1 MGFFRKSRKRSYDL
15 FSGYGH
21 YCPGIGGMFGLF
33 GLFLV
38 GACLGSLVTI
48 LLTVFISDTFAQ
60 TYGNVISYPLMF
72 VPPMLYASAA
82 SHRREA
88 FEVGYEL
95 DTNNF
100 GQYKGWTLALVA
112 GISTFA
118 LSFCVEPLTMLL
130 PQMPQVLKDVFDN
143 MLKDSP
149 VWITLISVSVFA
161 PFFEE
166 WLCRGIILRGLL
178 TSQKPLVAITFSA
191 AFFAILHMNPW
202 QAIPAFCL
210 GLWFGYVYYK
220 TGSLKLTMLMHC
232 VNNTVSVLSSKLP
245 AFKDLGADASLMDII
260 PTGIYV
266 IIFIVSAAVLFLAV
280 RYLSKISLKSVQGNC
295 DVIPGADDIDNGEN
309 L

>member
-178 TSQKPLVAITFSA
+178 TSQKPLVAITVSA

-232 VNNTVSVLSSKLP
+232 VNNTFAVIFSQIDKFAEAETFLDVMSPWAYGIAYFVLL
-245 AFKDLGADASLMDII
+245 I
-260 PTGIYV
+260 
-266 IIFIVSAAVLFLAV
+266 LFAGSFL
-280 RYLSKISLKSVQGNC
+280 LFSKIEVNKGGAGNC
-295 DVIPGADDIDNGEN
+295 ALIPNDFAVYRERDI
-309 L
+309 

>member
-178 TSQKPLVAITFSA
+178 TSQKPLVAITVSA

-232 VNNTVSVLSSKLP
+232 VNNTFAVIFSQIDKFAEAETFLDVMSPWAYGIAYFVLL
-245 AFKDLGADASLMDII
+245 I
-260 PTGIYV
+260 
-266 IIFIVSAAVLFLAV
+266 LFAGSFL
-280 RYLSKISLKSVQGNC
+280 LFSKIEVIKGGAGNC
-295 DVIPGADDIDNGEN
+295 ALIPNDFAVCRERGI
-309 L
+309 

>member
-100 GQYKGWTLALVA
+100 GQFKGWILALVA

-178 TSQKPLVAITFSA
+178 TSQKPLVAITVSA

-232 VNNTVSVLSSKLP
+232 VNNT
-245 AFKDLGADASLMDII
+245 
-260 PTGIYV
+260 
-266 IIFIVSAAVLFLAV
+266 LAV
-280 RYLSKISLKSVQGNC
+280 IFSQIDKFAEAETFLDVMSPWAYGIAYFVLLILFAGSFLLFSKIEVNKGGAGNC
-295 DVIPGADDIDNGEN
+295 ALIPNDFAVYRERDI
-309 L
+309 

>member
-60 TYGNVISYPLMF
+60 TYGNVISHPLMF

-178 TSQKPLVAITFSA
+178 TSQKPLVAITVSA

-232 VNNTVSVLSSKLP
+232 VNNTFAVIFSQIDKFAEAETFLDVMSPWAYGIAYFVLL
-245 AFKDLGADASLMDII
+245 I
-260 PTGIYV
+260 
-266 IIFIVSAAVLFLAV
+266 LFAGSFL
-280 RYLSKISLKSVQGNC
+280 LFSKIEVNKGGAGNC
-295 DVIPGADDIDNGEN
+295 ALIPNDFAVKDE
-309 L
+309 

>member
-166 WLCRGIILRGLL
+166 WICRGIILRGLL
-178 TSQKPLVAITFSA
+178 TSQKPLVAITVSA

-232 VNNTVSVLSSKLP
+232 VNNTFAVIFSQIDKFAEAETFLDVMSPWAYGIAYFVLL
-245 AFKDLGADASLMDII
+245 I
-260 PTGIYV
+260 
-266 IIFIVSAAVLFLAV
+266 LFAGSFL
-280 RYLSKISLKSVQGNC
+280 LFSKIEVIKGGAGNC
-295 DVIPGADDIDNGEN
+295 ALIPNDFAVCRERGI
-309 L
+309 

>member
-100 GQYKGWTLALVA
+100 GQFKGWTLALVA

-178 TSQKPLVAITFSA
+178 TSQKPLVAITVSA

-232 VNNTVSVLSSKLP
+232 VNNTFAVIFSQIDKFAEAETFLDVMSPWAYGIAYFVLL
-245 AFKDLGADASLMDII
+245 I
-260 PTGIYV
+260 
-266 IIFIVSAAVLFLAV
+266 LFAGSFL
-280 RYLSKISLKSVQGNC
+280 LFSKIEVIKGGAGNC
-295 DVIPGADDIDNGEN
+295 ALIPNDFAVCRERDI
-309 L
+309 

>member
-100 GQYKGWTLALVA
+100 GQFKGWTLALVA

-178 TSQKPLVAITFSA
+178 TSQKPLVAITVSA

-232 VNNTVSVLSSKLP
+232 VNNTFAVIFSQIDKFTEAETFLDVMSPWAYGIAYFVLL
-245 AFKDLGADASLMDII
+245 I
-260 PTGIYV
+260 
-266 IIFIVSAAVLFLAV
+266 LFAGSFL
-280 RYLSKISLKSVQGNC
+280 LFSKIEVIKGGAGNGAL
-295 DVIPGADDIDNGEN
+295 IPNDFADCRERDI
-309 L
+309 

>member
-100 GQYKGWTLALVA
+100 GQFKGWALALVA

-178 TSQKPLVAITFSA
+178 TSQKPLVAITVSA

-232 VNNTVSVLSSKLP
+232 VNNTFAVIFSQIDKFAEAETFLDVMSPWAYGIAYFVLL
-245 AFKDLGADASLMDII
+245 I
-260 PTGIYV
+260 
-266 IIFIVSAAVLFLAV
+266 LFAGSFL
-280 RYLSKISLKSVQGNC
+280 LFSKIEVNKGGAGNC
-295 DVIPGADDIDNGEN
+295 ALIPNDFAVYRERDI
-309 L
+309 